1 MNARDDEANAP
12 TQVGSDDTVRA
23 DRATPVPRERLSQ
36 LPIGARLGDRYVV
49 RALLGAGG
57 IGEVYRVDDEQL
69 GEQVAL
75 KVLRRDLAE
84 HVTLREEVRL
94 AQRVTHRNVCRT
106 FDLEH
111 IDGQHYV
118 KMEYIAGETLAARI
132 SSGRR
137 MPIAEVVRIAR
148 AISDGLAAAHAE
160 GIVHRDLKPSNVMLA
175 GDRVALMDFGLAFR
189 GGATEDSD
197 LSGTPGYMSP
207 EQLAGRRIDARSDLY
222 ALGCVTYEMLAGERA
237 TDPAELRAKR
247 ADTPRWL
254 ARAVEDLLAM
264 DPARRPRGLA
274 RLMRGPVSRRSVV
287 IGVAALAACVALAL
301 GFWSARANQRWQ
313 PQVETIGPIF
323 AENGDD
329 LAISP
334 DGKQLVFN
342 STRDGRW
349 GTYVTSIDGG
359 AATKIGELCWRPSWA
374 PDGKSVIGACGDPD
388 YKRAVFELP
397 VTGGAPRARG
407 AGKVA
412 RMCGNRLLVAL
423 RLAPRLMRLVWR
435 TDAGDTLVAELP
447 EGHDVRTLACERDTI
462 AYVTES
468 YELQRI
474 VDGKPERLL
483 DKVESA
489 AFTPGAH
496 SIVVSRRVGDSF
508 DLFELVLADRSL
520 HRITSAADARS
531 VTVAPNGS
539 VVAFDRDVTTWALF
553 EHGDNRRDQI
563 TSEVRKLRQPRLA
576 PDASAI
582 VAQDELSDSI
592 VIIDIGTR
600 TTREL
605 AGGGLPF
612 FSRDGARVLYV
623 DRDGKRLLAIP
634 REGGH
639 ATELAKLADT
649 ILAGFDAADGIHL
662 EVAAGTAA
670 RAVVVTPNGTVQE
683 EGGAGLV
690 MPSPDLGWRAVQI
703 RGVDKFTLR
712 IVPRGAPLSE
722 GVDREMHDGIPTWI
736 GNDELCYCTRGA
748 CRRLNVATG
757 AEQVTLSVTGAD
769 ADTTWMTPAAT
780 CDRWFTTR
788 SDARVTR
795 KKIVNFA
802 ARPWAPST

>member
-1 MNARDDEANAP
+1 MSARDNEANAP
-12 TQVGSDDTVRA
+12 TQLGSEDTVRA
-23 DRATPVPRERLSQ
+23 SGPVPRERVSA
-36 LPIGARLGDRYVV
+36 LPIGARLGRRYVV
-49 RALLGAGG
+49 RELLGSGG

-75 KVLRRDLAE
+75 KVLRRDFAE
-84 HVTLREEVRL
+84 QVTLREEVRL

-106 FDLEH
+106 FDLED

-132 SSGRR
+132 TRERR
-137 MPIAEVVRIAR
+137 MPIAEVLRIAR

-160 GIVHRDLKPSNVMLA
+160 GIVHRDLKPANVMLA

-189 GGATEDSD
+189 GNVSEDSD

-222 ALGCVTYEMLAGERA
+222 ALGCVTYEMLARERP
-237 TDPAELRAKR
+237 TDPSDLRTKR
-247 ADTPRWL
+247 PDVPRWL

-264 DPARRPRGLA
+264 DPARRPRGLVRLA
-274 RLMRGPVSRRSVV
+274 RGTRTRKSIIVGIALVTAMVAV
-287 IGVAALAACVALAL
+287 GVGVWLA
-301 GFWSARANQRWQ
+301 SSHQRWQ
-313 PQVETIGPIF
+313 PQVETIAPIF

-334 DGKQLVFN
+334 DSKQLVFN

-359 AATKIGELCWRPSWA
+359 AAKKIGELCWRPSWM
-374 PDGKSVIGACGDPD
+374 PDGKAVVGACGDPD
-388 YKRAVFELP
+388 YKRAVFELHLDGSP
-397 VTGGAPRARG
+397 PRPRG
-407 AGKVA
+407 PGKVA
-412 RMCGNRLLVAL
+412 RMCGDRLLVAV

-435 TDAGDTLVAELP
+435 TNAADVVVRDLP
-447 EGHDVRTLACERDTI
+447 EGQDVRTLACERDVI

-468 YELQRI
+468 YEVYRI
-474 VDGKPERLL
+474 VDGKTERLL

-489 AFTPGAH
+489 AFTPGAK
-496 SIVVSRRVGDSF
+496 SLVVSRRVGDSF
-508 DLFELVLADRSL
+508 DLFELVFADKSL
-520 HRITSAADARS
+520 HRITTAADARA

-576 PDASAI
+576 PDASAV
-582 VAQDELSDSI
+582 VAGDELSDTI
-592 VIIDIGTR
+592 VLIDIAAR
-600 TTREL
+600 TTHEL
-605 AGGGLPF
+605 APGGLPF
-612 FSRDGARVLYV
+612 FSRDGSRVLFV

-634 REGGH
+634 RAGGPT
-639 ATELAKLADT
+639 TELARLDQT
-649 ILAGFDAADGIHL
+649 ILSGFDAADGVHL
-662 EVAAGTAA
+662 EVSAGNAA
-670 RAVVVTPNGTVQE
+670 RAVVVGTDGTVKDE
-683 EGGAGLV
+683 EGQGLV
-690 MPSPDLGWRAVQI
+690 MPSPDLKWRAIQI
-703 RGVDKFTLR
+703 RGVDRFTLR
-712 IVPRGAPLSE
+712 IMPSGLERDL
-722 GVDREMHDGIPTWI
+722 HDGMPTWI
-736 GNDELCYCTRGA
+736 DDDELCYCTRGA
-748 CRRLNVATG
+748 CKRLNVATG
-757 AEQVTLSVTGAD
+757 EERVSVTVTGAD

-780 CDRWFTTR
+780 CDRWYTTR

-802 ARPWAPST
+802 ARPWFNW